1 MKGIK
6 ELLPVLKGV
15 LLDYRVIATFI
26 GFLLII
32 MIAGFIVNYK
42 KRPPRPKAKKNAVAA
57 PAAPKQE
64 EEKNESEEGQ
74 EESEE

>member
-15 LLDYRVIATFI
+15 LLDYRVIVTFI

-32 MIAGFIVNYK
+32 MIAGFIVNYR
-42 KRPPRPKAKKNAVAA
+42 KRPPKPKKNKNLAAA
-57 PAAPKQE
+57 PAAPKP
-64 EEKNESEEGQ
+64 EEKSEGEENQ